1 MQTVTADFETAV
13 AAPFKNIGA
22 SCLIAWAK
30 TENGTFDW
38 FTIGV
43 SEIGGP
49 DLIKGSGGSVA
60 FFDKYQYDDET
71 ANLRDFKISRS
82 MSNYPWGVIMATAT
96 VNLLNSSNRYT
107 PGVDPDIG
115 DYIINDR
122 PIKLGVGVNGE
133 FITMFT
139 GYTERPKSS
148 ISSRLTTITAW
159 DALKYLSNK
168 KSALPVFVD
177 TPANEII
184 EALLDEQGFDS
195 TQYSIE
201 ASLQQPIGYLDPN
214 DKIVTDIF
222 KDLCEA
228 EGALMFCDENG
239 VIHWWNRLHLNTN
252 STSRWDFDYGNMTN
266 IDWDNSP
273 IINDA
278 IVVAK
283 PFKQVAFN
291 KLWESGQVY
300 TIPPGGSLD
309 IFADFRDDVGSYP
322 VIDIDDPEDISSADT
337 SYYQANYNEDG
348 SGSDASSVISLASS
362 YLFGE
367 RYRMTFSNPTTQ
379 NIYLTKIALYGTPA
393 KVQVVDSKE
402 QLDQTSIDAYGINPD
417 NQGEIV
423 EIDNNYIQDAAT
435 ANALAYI
442 YVQLFKDPLRRLK
455 CTVFGVPHLQ
465 IGDFVTVDEETS
477 GDSLTMV
484 VVGDT
489 ISVGQNG
496 SLSQDLDLEERTVYE
511 YFTIGVSTIGGSDYL
526 AP

>member
-1 MQTVTADFETAV
+1 MQAVTSDFTTAT

-49 DLIKGSGGSVA
+49 DLIKGSGGSVT
-60 FFDKYQYDDET
+60 FFDKYQYDNESDY
-71 ANLRDFKISRS
+71 LHDFKISRTL
-82 MSNYPWGVIMATAT
+82 SNYPWGVIMATAQVT
-96 VNLLNSSNRYT
+96 LNNVSNRFT
-107 PGVDPDIG
+107 PHYDPSIG

-122 PIKLGVGVNGE
+122 PIKLGVGFNGE
-133 FITMFT
+133 FITLFT

-148 ISSRLTTITAW
+148 ISSRQTTITAW

-177 TPANEII
+177 TSANDII

-201 ASLQQPIGYLDPN
+201 ASLQQSIGYLDPS

-239 VIHWWNRLHLNTN
+239 LIHFWNRLHINSN
-252 STSRWDFDYGNMTN
+252 STSQWDFDYGNLTN
-266 IDWDNSP
+266 IDWDNTP
-273 IINDA
+273 VINDA

-283 PFKQVAFN
+283 PFKEVAFN

-300 TIPPGGSLD
+300 TVPPGGSLD

-322 VIDIDDPEDISSADT
+322 VIDIDDPEDIATADT
-337 SYYQANYNEDG
+337 SYYQSNYNEDG
-348 SGSDASSVISLASS
+348 SGDSAGGNVTLSSS

-367 RYRMTFSNPTTQ
+367 RYRMTFANSSGV

-402 QLDQTSIDAYGINPD
+402 QLDQTSIDDYGINPD
-417 NQGEIV
+417 NQGAIV
-423 EIDNNYIQDAAT
+423 EISNNYVQDAAT

-442 YVQLFKDPLRRLK
+442 YVKLFSTPLRRLK
-455 CTVFGVPHLQ
+455 CTVFGVPQLQ

-477 GDSLTMV
+477 GDTLNMV
-484 VVGDT
+484 VVGNA
-489 ISVGQNG
+489 ISIGQNG
-496 SLSQDLDLEERTVYE
+496 SLAQDLDLEERAVYN
-511 YFTIGVSTIGGSDYL
+511 YFTIGLSEIGGSDYL